1 MECFFAS
8 YLKTFYH
15 SCIIDK
21 RLDFVLVLPVG
32 AADVV
37 AFAFALTVAKSQYK
51 DK

>member
-1 MECFFAS
+1 MECSFAS

-37 AFAFALTVAKSQYK
+37 AFAVCVDCGEVAIQR
-51 DK
+51 